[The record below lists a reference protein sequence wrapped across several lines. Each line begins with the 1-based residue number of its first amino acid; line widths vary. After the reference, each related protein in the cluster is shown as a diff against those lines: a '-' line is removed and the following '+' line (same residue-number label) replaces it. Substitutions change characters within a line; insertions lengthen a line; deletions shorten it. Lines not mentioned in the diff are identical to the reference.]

1 MRKSNILFSI
11 VFLGIIFGFFFVD
24 IFTPDL
30 TFSYSENRTLQQN
43 PKLSWGTVKDGSF
56 MDDMEVYVNDQI
68 KFRDDFVKISTYI
81 KLAMGQEEI
90 NGVYITDDYLIEK
103 FKESDIDKE
112 LLDKNIDFVSTFLN
126 KHSNAY
132 ISLIPTSTEILG
144 NKLSKYA
151 GNVDQQELINFIYNG
166 KQSIDIYNKL
176 LEHNTED
183 IYYKTDHHW
192 TTLGA
197 YYGYLSICEELGLEA
212 MSLSEFDKV
221 EIDAEFK
228 GTIQSKVNL
237 SFENDILY
245 KYVPN
250 NLGVTYS
257 RVVDE
262 MYQQSSDS
270 LYDLSKLNSKEK
282 YAVYVGGNSSIT
294 RIFTENGKE
303 DKGRLL
309 LIKDS
314 FSHSLAPFL
323 ANHYSEV
330 VLVDLRYYM
339 GGIEYF
345 LKSEKEDFNDII
357 VIFNLKN
364 FVDDR
369 NLIRLSK

>member
-30 TFSYSENRTLQQN
+30 TFSYSENRTLQQS
-43 PKLSWGTVKDGSF
+43 PKLSWGTIKDGSF
-56 MDDMEVYVNDQI
+56 MSDMEVYVNDQI

-81 KLAMGQEEI
+81 KLAMGQKEI

-112 LLDKNIDFVSTFLN
+112 LLDKNIDFVSTFLD